1 MLVVVRIILK
11 RYHLINKVR
20 TYEILFPPLIFH
32 VDFNGWCIQLF
43 VVMSLDLPKKST
55 QKFGRKDK
63 LYYLCSIKLLQE

>member
-20 TYEILFPPLIFH
+20 TYEILFPPLIFN
-32 VDFNGWCIQLF
+32 VDFNGWRIQLF
-43 VVMSLDLPKKST
+43 VVMSPDLPKKST
-55 QKFGRKDK
+55 QKFGWKDK